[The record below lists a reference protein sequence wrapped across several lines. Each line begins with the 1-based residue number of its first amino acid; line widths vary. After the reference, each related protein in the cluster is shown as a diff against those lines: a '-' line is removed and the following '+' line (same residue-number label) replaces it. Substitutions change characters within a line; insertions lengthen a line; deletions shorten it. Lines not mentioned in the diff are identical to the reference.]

1 MKRIA
6 LALLVV
12 LSMIIFFGCDQK
24 TSEITT
30 TTQTVTTT
38 ATTISQETTTSQ
50 VTTTTNL
57 VTTSLDYTGIEV
69 SQTERFF
76 RLDEPFDK
84 SSIQVTASL
93 SDGSEEL
100 INSDL
105 VAIRGYDSS
114 SPGSK
119 TISVIFQQFLV
130 QIEVYIL
137 QDFAFEIDMDY
148 YQEALNLYGNA
159 LRIKLNNIINSDLTP
174 LLYGDARDILQ
185 ESDEDPDNPDN
196 IILVYTGYSVDST
209 WDGGLTWNR
218 EHTWPQSRLGEG
230 VSYTNDT
237 PSRATDLH
245 NLKPSDPDENAY
257 RSNDY
262 FGTISSSY
270 IYLPRDE
277 VKGDIARILFY
288 MATMYTDLTLN
299 NNAYSDSEDKTM
311 GLLSIL
317 LEWNQSDP
325 VDDFERNRNNV
336 IYSYQGNRNPFI
348 DYPEFADLI
357 WGDIA

>member
-6 LALLVV
+6 LALLIV
-12 LSMIIFFGCDQK
+12 LSMIIFFGCDQQTTK
-24 TSEITT
+24 ITT

-38 ATTISQETTTSQ
+38 ATTAYQETTTSQ
-50 VTTTTNL
+50 VFTTTNL

-69 SQTERFF
+69 NQTERFF
-76 RLDEPFDK
+76 RIDESFDK
-84 SSIQVTASL
+84 SSIQVTAFL
-93 SDGSEEL
+93 NNGTEES

-119 TISVIFQQFLV
+119 TVSIIFQQFLV

-137 QDFAFEIDMDY
+137 QDYAIEIDMDY
-148 YQEALNLYGNA
+148 YQEALNLYGNT
-159 LRIKLNNIINSDLTP
+159 LLIKLNNIINSDLTP

-185 ESDEDPDNPDN
+185 ESDEDPNNPDN
-196 IILVYTGYSVDST
+196 IILVYTGNSVDST
-209 WDGGLTWNR
+209 WDGGTTWNR
-218 EHTWPQSRLGEG
+218 EHTWPQSRLGER
-230 VSYTNDT
+230 VSYVKDT

-245 NLKPSDPDENAY
+245 NLKPADPNENKY

-262 FGTISSSY
+262 FGTISSDY
-270 IYLPRDE
+270 IYVPRDE
-277 VKGDIARILFY
+277 VKGDVARILFY

-299 NNAYSDSEDKTM
+299 NDAYSDSQDNTM
-311 GLLSIL
+311 GLLSVL
-317 LEWNQSDP
+317 LEWNESDP

-348 DYPEFADLI
+348 DYPEFAELI